1 MNKYIIINV
10 KNNIKRFIN
19 KCNSYN
25 IELYNINYIDKD
37 NIIVKINKEDYKNI
51 KTYNYYSEIEIYRNV
66 GIDYFFNRID
76 KLKYFILDFI
86 LCLVFTYLISNI
98 ILRIN
103 VIHSNKNIRE
113 LVSDE
118 LYEYGIKKYSI
129 KKDFNQIEDIKNKI
143 LESNKDKLEWISIT
157 NIGMTYVVRVEERI
171 IDKPKEENEYCNV
184 VATKESLVTNI
195 FSDKGDILV
204 NVNDLVR
211 KDDIL
216 ISGNLILNEETK
228 SYTCA
233 SGKVMGKVWYNTN
246 ITIKRDYLKKEYT
259 GKKRYNFIINHK
271 ILKNNKYSKFD
282 KKYIINNRFIKI
294 YKEIE
299 YKEKRYK
306 YNEIDSVNKALL
318 EIDNKFKNKLNNNGK
333 VLDKKI
339 LNKNINNKEINL
351 NVFVITEENIGK
363 QVELN
368 KDEIINTE
376 DNIS

>member
-10 KNNIKRFIN
+10 KNNIKRFVN
-19 KCNSYN
+19 KCNKYN

-76 KLKYFILDFI
+76 KLKYLILSFI

-259 GKKRYNFIINHK
+259 GKKRYNFIIKHK

-306 YNEIDSVNKALL
+306 YNELDSINKALL

-363 QVELN
+363 QIELN

-376 DNIS
+376 DDIS

>member
-19 KCNSYN
+19 KCNKYN

-66 GIDYFFNRID
+66 GIDYFFNKID
-76 KLKYFILDFI
+76 KLKYLILSFI

-259 GKKRYNFIINHK
+259 GKKRYNFIIKHK

-306 YNEIDSVNKALL
+306 YNELDSINKALL

-363 QVELN
+363 QIELN

-376 DNIS
+376 DDIS